1 MANNS
6 SVFDSIDVIGDSV
19 FTGSITVIGDSVF
32 AGSITTNS
40 DVYVSGTITGSASFN
55 VASKV
60 TYLSTNGLSTLTN
73 ISTPS
78 LFDLMNGNLNVYP
91 FGNAQL
97 RFGFAGNNGFF
108 PNFRCD
114 VFNSGTT
121 LGSASGNTRTV
132 QLQATPPNDGGA
144 NYYCTA
150 YGYNGTTFVYT
161 YSSQAPGLTWTPAF
175 YLKPGAR
182 ATILMDYTN
191 RHIVFQA
198 DGVQTTA

>member
-19 FTGSITVIGDSVF
+19 FTGSITTLSNLSTSNNLIVNGP
-32 AGSITTNS
+32 
-40 DVYVSGTITGSASFN
+40 ITGSGSFN
-55 VASKV
+55 VDSKV
-60 TYLSTNGLSTLTN
+60 TYMDTNGLSTLTN
-73 ISTPS
+73 ASTPS
-78 LFDLMNGNLNVYP
+78 LYNLMNGNLNLYP
-91 FGNAQL
+91 YGPTQL

-121 LGSASGNTRTV
+121 RGASSGNTRTV